1 MRKKP
6 PALALAWSPIGNGPI
21 QITAKFSQAWQSQAT
36 LPPNPA
42 KEKAWI
48 FLDSLGRFEPF
59 ERVTPTPPPFFSFS
73 SLCPFCTDV
82 RTPVFQRL
90 SIGSVIAESVARVSI
105 SRKSLFKKAIH
116 REGRTEPGGGN
127 DQKGR
132 IAGRSRSS
140 SKCATMAI
148 LRSSRRQSSW
158 SVSRRRSGP
167 VGD

>member
-90 SIGSVIAESVARVSI
+90 SIGRVIAESVARASI
-105 SRKSLFKKAIH
+105 FRKSLFKKAIH
-116 REGRTEPGGGN
+116 EDGRTEPAEATT
-127 DQKGR
+127 K
-132 IAGRSRSS
+132 RSH
-140 SKCATMAI
+140 
-148 LRSSRRQSSW
+148 RRQIAKLKQMCDD
-158 SVSRRRSGP
+158 
-167 VGD
+167 GDLEELKATVIVERE